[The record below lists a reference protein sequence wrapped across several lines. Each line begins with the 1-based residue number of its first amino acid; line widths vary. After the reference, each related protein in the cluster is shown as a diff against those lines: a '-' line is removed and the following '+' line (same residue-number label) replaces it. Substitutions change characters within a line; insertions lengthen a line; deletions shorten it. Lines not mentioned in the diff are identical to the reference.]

1 MTMTMITPI
10 TIGGTELTSTTA
22 VYLVPEWQ
30 TSTAYSKDDKV
41 YVGMRQYQALFA
53 VPDTVGSPDTNP
65 LDESDNPYWLDIG
78 PSNPW
83 AMFDNQNFTQTEA
96 SSPFT
101 VVIEAGRANSVSLF
115 NTTGVTSVNVL
126 VTSVAGGGTLHN
138 ETYELSELAESNMWS
153 WLFEERIEKTN
164 LYVDG
169 WFEYSDCVITVTFT
183 GGAPKVGNLV
193 VGVAFLIGETGD
205 GMTIT
210 SRDTS
215 TMEIDIDETLY
226 TEGVSYY
233 EVAGQVAVDKMRAD
247 AVLDKVTRTKGPR
260 VFICSTEYVSSFIYG
275 IPNTFSLSAKKADIN
290 PAQFKFTGGT

>member
-10 TIGGTELTSTTA
+10 TIGDSELTSTTA
-22 VYLVPEWQ
+22 VYLNPEWDVA
-30 TSTAYSKDDKV
+30 TSYVKGNKV
-41 YVGMRQYQALFA
+41 YFGMRSYECQIA
-53 VPDTVGSPDTNP
+53 VTGGDDPSENP
-65 LDESDNPYWLDIG
+65 LDGSGNPYWLDIG
-78 PSNPW
+78 PSNKW
-83 AMFDNQNFTQTEA
+83 AMFDNQNFTQTSA

-115 NTTGVTSVNVL
+115 NTTGVTTVRIKVD
-126 VTSVAGGGTLHN
+126 SVAGGGTIHD
-138 ETYELSELAESNMWS
+138 ETYTLSELAEANMWS
-153 WLFEERIEKTN
+153 FLYEDRIERTN

-169 WFEYSDCVITVTFT
+169 WFEYADCVITATFT

-205 GMTIT
+205 GMTIS

-226 TEGVSYY
+226 NEGVSYY
-233 EVAGQVAVDKMRAD
+233 EVAGQVAVEKSRAD
-247 AVLDKVTRTKGPR
+247 AVLRKVTATKGPR

>member
-1 MTMTMITPI
+1 MTMTMISPI
-10 TIGGTELTSTTA
+10 TIGETELTSTTA
-22 VYLVPEWQ
+22 AYLVDEWQ
-30 TSTAYSKDDKV
+30 TSTAYAKDDKV

-53 VPDTVGSPDTNP
+53 VPDTVDSPDTNP
-65 LDESDNPYWLDIG
+65 LDDSDNPYWLDIG

-83 AMFDNQNFTQTEA
+83 AMFDNQNFTQTSA

-115 NTTGVTSVNVL
+115 NTTGVTTVRVKVDS
-126 VTSVAGGGTLHN
+126 AIGGGTIHD
-138 ETYELSELAESNMWS
+138 EPYTLSELAEPNMWS
-153 WLFEERIEKTN
+153 WLFEDRIERTN

-169 WFEYSDCVITVTFT
+169 WFEYSDCVITVTFE
-183 GGAPKVGNLV
+183 GDAPKVGNLV
-193 VGVAFLIGETGD
+193 VGVSFLIGETGD

-260 VFICSTEYVSSFIYG
+260 VFICSTDYVSSFIYG

>member
-10 TIGGTELTSTTA
+10 DIGETELTSTTA
-22 VYLVPEWQ
+22 VYLVDEWQ
-30 TSTAYSKDDKV
+30 PSTAYAKNDKV

-65 LDESDNPYWLDIG
+65 LDGSDNPYWLDIA

-83 AMFDNQNFTQTEA
+83 AMFDNQNFTQTSA

-115 NTTGVTSVNVL
+115 NTTGVTTVRVK
-126 VTSVAGGGTLHN
+126 VDSVAGGGTIHD
-138 ETYELSELAESNMWS
+138 EPYTLSELAEANMWS
-153 WLFEERIEKTN
+153 FLYEDRIERTN
-164 LYVDG
+164 LYADG
-169 WFEYSDCVITVTFT
+169 WFEYSDCIITVTFT
-183 GGAPKVGNLV
+183 GGDPKVGNLV

-205 GMTIT
+205 GMTIS

-215 TMEIDIDETLY
+215 TMEIDINEALY

-247 AVLDKVTRTKGPR
+247 AVLQRVTATKGPR
-260 VFICSTEYVSSFIYG
+260 VFICSTDYVSSFIYG
-275 IPNTFSLSAKKADIN
+275 IPNTFSLSAKKAEIN

>member
-10 TIGGTELTSTTA
+10 TIGDSELTSTTA
-22 VYLVPEWQ
+22 VYLNPEWDVA
-30 TSTAYSKDDKV
+30 TSYSIGDKV
-41 YVGMRQYQALFA
+41 YFGMRSYECQIA
-53 VPDTVGSPDTNP
+53 VTGGDNPSENP
-65 LDESDNPYWLDIG
+65 LDGSKNPYWLDIG

-83 AMFDNQNFTQTEA
+83 AMFDNQNFTQTSA

-115 NTTGVTSVNVL
+115 NTTGVTTVRVKVDSV
-126 VTSVAGGGTLHN
+126 SGGGTIHN
-138 ETYELSELAESNMWS
+138 ETYQLSRMGGVGMSS
-153 WLFEERIEKTN
+153 WLFDRRIVKTN

-169 WFEYSDCVITVTFT
+169 WFEYADCVITVTFT

-193 VGVAFLIGETGD
+193 VGVGFLIGETGD

-247 AVLDKVTRTKGPR
+247 TVLQRITTTKGPR
-260 VFICSTEYVSSFIYG
+260 VFICSTDYVSSFIYG
-275 IPNTFSLSAKKADIN
+275 IPNTFSLSAKKASIN